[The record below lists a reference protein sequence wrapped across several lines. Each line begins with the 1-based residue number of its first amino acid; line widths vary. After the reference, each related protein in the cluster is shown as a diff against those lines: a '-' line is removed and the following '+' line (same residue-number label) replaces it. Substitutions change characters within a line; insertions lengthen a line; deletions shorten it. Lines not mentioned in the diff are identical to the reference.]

1 MSPRERLNEL
11 IDLMSEYECEH
22 IAALVDD
29 TAAGDRFWETDIAVV
44 YNEYVKGR
52 FRDLGPAP
60 PQAFGA
66 QPPDDVAAGTLPPPD
81 PAANSAGPSEEGIFA
96 PIPIVK
102 AVASVRRVKLPPARE
117 VASPLGEL
125 LLTRR
130 TKRDFGDD
138 DLTTEELSTLL
149 HLACGVSGRVSA
161 YGYDR
166 LPLRTFPSSGG
177 LQAPEVYVSIQ
188 SVEGLESGL
197 YHYHPLAHSLDL
209 LRDGAYGTRLRELAL
224 GQPWVEAASVV
235 LVISGCYE
243 RLRWKY
249 GERAY
254 RFICVDAGALAQN
267 VQLAAEGLGLGAC
280 AIAGFAD
287 DAVERL
293 FGIDGREEMVLLLVC
308 LGATPRNS

>member
-1 MSPRERLNEL
+1 MTPRERLNEL
-11 IDLMSEYECEH
+11 IDLLSEHEYEH

-66 QPPDDVAAGTLPPPD
+66 QPPEQAAASALPAVE
-81 PAANSAGPSEEGIFA
+81 PAGNNSGPSEQGIFA

-102 AVASVRRVKLPPARE
+102 AVESSSRIDLPPPHE
-117 VASPLGEL
+117 VEVPLGDL
-125 LLTRR
+125 LLRRR
-130 TKRDFGDD
+130 TKRDFAAEGI
-138 DLTTEELSTLL
+138 TAAQLSTVLQ
-149 HLACGVSGRVSA
+149 LACGVNGRVSA
-161 YGYDR
+161 YGYEQ

-177 LQAPEVYVSIQ
+177 LQAPELYLSVQ
-188 SVEGLESGL
+188 SVRGLETGL
-197 YHYHPLAHSLDL
+197 YHYRPLAHALDL
-209 LRDGAYGTRLRELAL
+209 LREGAHGETLREVSL
-224 GQPWVEAASVV
+224 GQPWLETAAVV
-235 LVISGCYE
+235 VVISGCYE

-254 RFICVDAGALAQN
+254 RFMCVDAGSVAQN

-293 FGIDGREEMVLLLVC
+293 FEIDGREEMVLLLVC
-308 LGATPRNS
+308 LGAVT